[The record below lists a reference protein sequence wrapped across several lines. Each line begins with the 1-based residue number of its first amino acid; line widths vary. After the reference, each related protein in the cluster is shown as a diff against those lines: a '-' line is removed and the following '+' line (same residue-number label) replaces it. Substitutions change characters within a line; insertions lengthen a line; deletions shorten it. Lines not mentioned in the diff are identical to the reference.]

1 MKADKIYIS
10 EFEFLTIE
18 ELKIERMV
26 GEHATATISGC
37 ICDDNIHI
45 YRQKVLERVWVEIIA
60 EEENSEKKTLMMG
73 FVAGLSF
80 RQEQHATCLTLVLK
94 SATYQMDIACHF
106 RSFQNHMTYLDVF
119 NVITQSYKKYGVMG
133 ESCLE
138 TSSINFLL
146 QYKETDWMFLK
157 RLASHFGLSITPAIT
172 REGVFYYVG
181 NRNYSEHEV
190 LPFTDYS
197 ATKCVDKYM
206 EQGANDIES
215 FIEQDYLEYQ
225 VSLKEIYDLWDKL
238 IFGSENGYVYRI
250 HSEYSRGELIHTY
263 YLRSIK
269 RMGNTCIFNE
279 KYAGYSFLAKVIEIR
294 EDKVKIILD
303 GDENENQNNSQWF
316 PYSTGYSSPDGS
328 GWYCM
333 PEIGDRVRLQLP
345 DSKEEHAYVI
355 SAVHMPAD
363 KGRKNPDFKSFKTK
377 YGKELLFMPD
387 SIKLT
392 NNKGMSIKISDRNG
406 ISIKSNKNISITAK
420 ENLTISSEDSA
431 LTIVGSE
438 SVDITQAKAGLYL
451 EQDVTFTGGKFRIQ

>member
-1 MKADKIYIS
+1 MEGNIMNYTAIQMAKKLDIS
-10 EFEFLTIE
+10 RSYLYY
-18 ELKIERMV
+18 LKDSKVVEV
-26 GEHATATISGC
+26 AVNENG
-37 ICDDNIHI
+37 
-45 YRQKVLERVWVEIIA
+45 KVLWTDAVYEKLKEYIKKNQLKEKLEIKPSYKTIKINNRRYLGNKYKLLPFITEVVKTECKNVNIVADIFAGTGAVASAFTDKKLIINDNMYSNYICHVAWFSSEPYSKEKIVELVQRY
-60 EEENSEKKTLMMG
+60 ND
-73 FVAGLSF
+73 
-80 RQEQHATCLTLVLK
+80 TLVTTDNYM
-94 SATYQMDIACHF
+94 SENFANTYF
-106 RSFQNHMTYLDVF
+106 S
-119 NVITQSYKKYGVMG
+119 
-133 ESCLE
+133 LE
-138 TSSINFLL
+138 DCRKIG
-146 QYKETDWMFLK
+146 Y
-157 RLASHFGLSITPAIT
+157 I
-172 REGVFYYVG
+172 RE
-181 NRNYSEHEV
+181 
-190 LPFTDYS
+190 
-197 ATKCVDKYM
+197 
-206 EQGANDIES
+206 DIE
-215 FIEQDYLEYQ
+215 Q
-225 VSLKEIYDLWDKL
+225 K
-238 IFGSENGYVYRI
+238 
-250 HSEYSRGELIHTY
+250 YSRGELIHTY